1 MAVHAGLREAARDGR
16 EGDAEVEELESAAW
30 AETAQ
35 AIQVEEG
42 HLEKL
47 ELEMRR

>member
-1 MAVHAGLREAARDGR
+1 MAVRAGLREAARDGR
-16 EGDAEVEELESAAW
+16 EGAAVVEELESAAW

-35 AIQVEEG
+35 SIQVEEG
-42 HLEKL
+42 HLKKL